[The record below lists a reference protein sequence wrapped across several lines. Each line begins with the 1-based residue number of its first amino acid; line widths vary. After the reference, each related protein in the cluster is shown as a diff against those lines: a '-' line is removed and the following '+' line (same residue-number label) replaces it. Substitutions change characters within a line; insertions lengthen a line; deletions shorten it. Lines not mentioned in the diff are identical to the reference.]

1 MIFLD
6 TSAIYAWAD
15 AADPNHPTSV
25 RRLQAILERGEE
37 LLTHNYVLVESLA
50 LLQSRLGVRA
60 AVKLAQDAPSF
71 VVEWVDDEL
80 HASGVRELERSK
92 ANSKL
97 GSKGSAALEKELHAL
112 RREREEVRS
121 RIEKLVEQIELLTKP
136 DSAG

>member
-15 AADPNHPTSV
+15 AADPNHHTSV

-92 ANSKL
+92 KRHVSLVDHVSFLVMK
-97 GSKGSAALEKELHAL
+97 
-112 RREREEVRS
+112 RRQLAVAFAFD
-121 RIEKLVEQIELLTKP
+121 P
-136 DSAG
+136 DFTDAGFRLFDA